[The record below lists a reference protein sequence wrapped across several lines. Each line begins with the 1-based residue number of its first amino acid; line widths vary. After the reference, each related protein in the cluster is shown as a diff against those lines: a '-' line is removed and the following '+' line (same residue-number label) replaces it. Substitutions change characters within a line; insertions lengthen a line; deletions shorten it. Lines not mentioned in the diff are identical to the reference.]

1 MAKNL
6 LHCET
11 GFRRISFCATRSHP
25 LFEVKTSLGVLLSRG
40 KKTGRQN
47 HTLTQTKMLHCKTI
61 VNIISITYHHIGL
74 TLILIVIF
82 SHFFDTLLT
91 WA

>member
-25 LFEVKTSLGVLLSRG
+25 LFLITISVRWPDFNMKSELNALKKEVEQLK
-40 KKTGRQN
+40 
-47 HTLTQTKMLHCKTI
+47 
-61 VNIISITYHHIGL
+61 IISDMDLATSSDKNLKKELMDCLSQFKKEFKKI
-74 TLILIVIF
+74 
-82 SHFFDTLLT
+82 S
-91 WA
+91 